1 MLPVKKKNYPNYQ
14 VDDSRV
20 ILIKGNGEKIRHL
33 DRFLGLIKLKSLFCQ
48 YVRLEV
54 IPVNVNVN

>member
-1 MLPVKKKNYPNYQ
+1 MEK
-14 VDDSRV
+14 
-20 ILIKGNGEKIRHL
+20 KIRHL